1 MESVRVD
8 KWLWAARMY
17 KTRSMA
23 TKACA
28 AGHVKVNGSTVKA
41 SYSLKVGATI
51 DALTPGGPKKLE
63 VAGLS
68 DKRQGYPIAKELYI
82 DNSPEPDRSPLAPRF
97 EGGGRPSKKDRRALR
112 KLKGFR

>member
-1 MESVRVD
+1 MQSVRVD

-23 TKACA
+23 TKACV
-28 AGHVKVNGSTVKA
+28 AGHVKVNGTTVKA
-41 SYSLKVGATI
+41 SYSIKMGVMV

-82 DNSPEPDRSPLAPRF
+82 DHSPPPDPSPLAPRF
-97 EGGGRPSKKDRRALR
+97 EKGGRPSKKDRRALR